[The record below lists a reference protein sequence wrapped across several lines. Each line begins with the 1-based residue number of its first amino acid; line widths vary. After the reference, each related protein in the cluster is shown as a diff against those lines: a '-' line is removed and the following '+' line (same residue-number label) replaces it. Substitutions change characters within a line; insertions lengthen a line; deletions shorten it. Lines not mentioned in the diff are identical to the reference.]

1 MSDEL
6 FDKLDIIDNKS
17 LFVRKLVERELNVP
31 GSHLDLES
39 SQNPDIAILK
49 EAVSDLSN
57 RLSSIEHHYA
67 IETNNSTSET
77 ELESQLET
85 DFQEKN
91 SVLDRIPETEI
102 DTSTITTAPPVEETA
117 EKPFEMPELKPPVE
131 ETVEKP
137 FEMPELKPP
146 VEETAEKP
154 FAMPELK
161 PPVEETAEKPF
172 AMPELKPPVEET
184 AEIPFK
190 MPDLKPPVEETAE
203 TPFEMP
209 ELKPPVEE
217 TAETPFEM
225 PELKPPVEET
235 AEKPFAM
242 PELKPPVEETA
253 EIPFK
258 MPELK
263 PPVEET
269 ADKTF
274 EMPELKPPVDVPGF
288 SPAVENP
295 KETPVVIPD
304 FGSNENAPPLPNM
317 ENIPPFELPP
327 MAKNA
332 QGNTQASSAP
342 PGFENKSQQVE
353 SDGSKPDKLES
364 NILMYMPH
372 GAKVKKSIIESL
384 VSKQFTNDE
393 VNAKVQE
400 MFAKQVL
407 SNSVEDGVEYLI
419 RL

>member
-1 MSDEL
+1 MKRLTISMSDEL

-161 PPVEETAEKPF
+161 PPVEETAEIPF
-172 AMPELKPPVEET
+172 KMPELKPPVEET
-184 AEIPFK
+184 
-190 MPDLKPPVEETAE
+190 VEK
-203 TPFEMP
+203 PFEMP

-258 MPELK
+258 IPELK

>member
-1 MSDEL
+1 MKRLTISMSDEL

-161 PPVEETAEKPF
+161 PPVEETVEK
-172 AMPELKPPVEET
+172 
-184 AEIPFK
+184 
-190 MPDLKPPVEETAE
+190 
-203 TPFEMP
+203 PFEMP

-258 MPELK
+258 IPELK